1 MKENTKSK
9 CDLLMANTDKLSK
22 EFKWSETLMNIAA
35 ALVFSGADRE
45 IDIEKL
51 KECKKIV
58 KKNAGM
64 FSSLR
69 SMAEPVIVSKMA
81 LQDDPEEYFAK
92 VKSVF
97 DRISRSVFAD
107 GGYFVQA
114 AISIVDAGKY
124 DEADEVIARFKELY
138 KKMNKEHPILTS
150 SEDIIFAVLLVMT
163 GKSVDTII
171 TEMEDCYEYLKKE
184 LKIRVGA
191 NEIQGLS
198 EILALTDGN
207 MREKSDRALKIYNA
221 FGERGVKYG
230 KSYNEFASLGALIDI
245 DVETRVLVDEII
257 ETADYLKESK
267 KFGGWVMD
275 KKQRLMF
282 AAMLVGDA
290 YNAESAIITGSAI
303 GSTVSMVI
311 AEEVAMV
318 MCMTVIIASSTSSNS

>member
-1 MKENTKSK
+1 
-9 CDLLMANTDKLSK
+9 
-22 EFKWSETLMNIAA
+22 
-35 ALVFSGADRE
+35 
-45 IDIEKL
+45 
-51 KECKKIV
+51 
-58 KKNAGM
+58 
-64 FSSLR
+64 
-69 SMAEPVIVSKMA
+69 
-81 LQDDPEEYFAK
+81 
-92 VKSVF
+92 
-97 DRISRSVFAD
+97 
-107 GGYFVQA
+107 
-114 AISIVDAGKY
+114 
-124 DEADEVIARFKELY
+124 
-138 KKMNKEHPILTS
+138 MNKEHPILTS

-171 TEMEDCYEYLKKE
+171 TEMEDCYDYLKKE

-191 NEIQGLS
+191 NEIQGLG
-198 EILALTDGN
+198 EIRALTDGN
-207 MREKSDRALKIYNA
+207 MREKSDRALRIYNA

-230 KSYNEFASLGALIDI
+230 KSYNEFASLGALIDV

-311 AEEVAMV
+311 AEEVAMI
-318 MCMTVIIASSTSSNS
+318 MCMTVIIASSTSSNT